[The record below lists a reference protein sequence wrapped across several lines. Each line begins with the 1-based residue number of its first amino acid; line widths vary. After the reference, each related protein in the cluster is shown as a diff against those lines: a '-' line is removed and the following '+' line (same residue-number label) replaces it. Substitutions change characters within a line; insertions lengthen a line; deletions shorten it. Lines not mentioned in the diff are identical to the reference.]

1 MLLFCELLPT
11 IIVID
16 LNIQNARIGL
26 VMGSQQFYLEIS
38 FHSFNMC
45 TDLHMVE
52 LSEST
57 NGNKSVDLKI
67 NRSM

>member
-1 MLLFCELLPT
+1 MFCELLPT

-38 FHSFNMC
+38 FQGFNMC

-57 NGNKSVDLKI
+57 NGNKSVDLI
-67 NRSM
+67 TDRSM